1 MKMVEIACLMMLVPG
16 ASLQQFFI
24 HAVASWSYSEKIPM
38 ETKKKEKKPVDGTKI
53 IDAFKVNTKISRYN
67 FFKSSTIRY
76 WLDITNT

>member
-1 MKMVEIACLMMLVPG
+1 MVEIACLMMLVPG

-53 IDAFKVNTKISRYN
+53 IDAFKVNTKS
-67 FFKSSTIRY
+67 
-76 WLDITNT
+76 LDIIFLNLVLLDTD